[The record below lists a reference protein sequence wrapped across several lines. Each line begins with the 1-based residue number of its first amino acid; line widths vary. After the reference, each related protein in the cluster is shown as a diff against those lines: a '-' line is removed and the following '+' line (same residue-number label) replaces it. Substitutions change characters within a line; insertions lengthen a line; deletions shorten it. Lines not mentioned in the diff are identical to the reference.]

1 MKELDELFYV
11 LEEKKKLEAKE
22 NELKEEIK
30 QKMIDSNQS
39 KLESEYLKVY
49 YIPESVSKSFDT
61 TAFKNKEKELYEELF
76 KDYNKIVSRKA
87 YVKVTVV

>member
-22 NELKEEIK
+22 NELKEQIK

-39 KLESEYLKVY
+39 KLENEYLKVSY
-49 YIPESVSKSFDT
+49 VPESVLKSFDT
-61 TAFKNKEKELYEELF
+61 SRFKEKEAELYEELF
-76 KDYNKIVSRKA
+76 KDYNKIVHRKP
-87 YVKVTVV
+87 YVKVTVI